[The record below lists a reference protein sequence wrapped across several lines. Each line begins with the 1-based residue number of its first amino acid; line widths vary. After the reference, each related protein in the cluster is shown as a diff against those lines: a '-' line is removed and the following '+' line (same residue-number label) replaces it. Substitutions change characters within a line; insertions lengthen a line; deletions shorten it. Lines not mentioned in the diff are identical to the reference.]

1 MYLSSADWMDR
12 NFFRRIELCFPLLD
26 AKLKRRAVREG
37 LKPYLEDNVQA
48 WDMQS
53 DGSFRRARRGR
64 GKGHCA
70 QVELLKLLA
79 TPPGVATKKS
89 KKAV

>member
-1 MYLSSADWMDR
+1 M
-12 NFFRRIELCFPLLD
+12 
-26 AKLKRRAVREG
+26 REG

-48 WDMQS
+48 WDMQP

-70 QVELLKLLA
+70 QVELLKLLGD
-79 TPPGVATKKS
+79 PPGAAPENQ
-89 KKAV
+89 KAA